1 MNLPGILSYM
11 YHFFTFNFV
20 PEFLYATQ
28 LCIRFNKFYL
38 CPFIYLYVRLSCI
51 LVYFSSS
58 HTWQG
63 ALDTILGDTS
73 LLVNCSRFKAFSG
86 YSTNKTQHHD
96 IIEIQNVL
104 YKWY

>member
-1 MNLPGILSYM
+1 MPHSYVSGSIS
-11 YHFFTFNFV
+11 FTFV
-20 PEFLYATQ
+20 PSYI
-28 LCIRFNKFYL
+28 CMYV
-38 CPFIYLYVRLSCI
+38 CP
-51 LVYFSSS
+51 VYFSSS

-73 LLVNCSRFKAFSG
+73 WLVNCSRFKAFSG